1 MTKVIQHKV
10 TLEGKK
16 DRVRME
22 VQFNR
27 LEKLIIFLW
36 GLIITLVNIESNPGA
51 VTGNPVVIAI
61 VSCILL
67 AFFVLLTWYI
77 ATLAVML
84 FARATGTVI
93 KEGF

>member
-1 MTKVIQHKV
+1 M
-10 TLEGKK
+10 EGKK
-16 DRVRME
+16 ARIRTE

-36 GLIITLVNIESNPGA
+36 GLIITLVDIGSSPGDI
-51 VTGNPVVIAI
+51 TGNPVVIAV